1 MRVTVKMFAAAREA
15 VGASEI
21 TIEVADGATVTDL
34 RRAMKADYPQLS
46 ALVDRAMFAINA
58 IYANNEVLLSTGSE
72 IACIPPV
79 SGG

>member
-15 VGASEI
+15 VGASEV
-21 TIEVADGATVTDL
+21 TVEVADVATVADL
-34 RRAMKADYPQLS
+34 RHVMIHEYPQLES
-46 ALVDRAMFAINA
+46 LAERAMFAINA
-58 IYANNEVLLSTGSE
+58 KYASNNDLLSTGSE

>member
-15 VGASEI
+15 VGASEV
-21 TIEVADGATVTDL
+21 TVEVADTTTVADL
-34 RRAMKADYPQLS
+34 RRAMIAEFPQLS
-46 ALVDRAMFAINA
+46 AFVDRAMFAINA
-58 IYANNEVLLSTGSE
+58 KYASNEELLSAGSD